1 MTQPLDSD
9 NAQPLSTTS
18 ALLVAVRLKSANKYI
33 FRALLSLG
41 SAALLIRVMGMIN
54 QIVITARFGQGE
66 QMDAYFVA
74 SAVPLLLAS
83 LLASGLEGSVIP
95 AYTATR
101 RKETKEKLFS
111 ILLNLLVVGLTLF
124 TVLMLIFRNQVI
136 AFSAPALDSHR
147 AQLAISLAPYI
158 FPVLLLMVVNSFIEC
173 LLNAEGKFGWP
184 AYAGILV
191 PLATAVIVLIAGSGQ
206 TVVILCIG
214 TIIGQLLQ
222 LCVIIIRAW
231 RAKIVYRP
239 ILKLHSPELTAILML
254 AWPSLVGALISQAG
268 PLVDQMFASSLA
280 AGSISALNYSLKL
293 ISVPT
298 GVIFASTGRAILPYL
313 SQHASI
319 NDFKGFKETLRLHLW
334 IVGIGTVVLTALLI
348 VLAHPLVQIL
358 FQRGAFSAT
367 DTDRTASTLL
377 GFVIGLTPMAIG
389 FIVARAFTALRKN
402 RLLMYVTTFSVV
414 ANAFFD
420 FIFSRWWQSFGIAL
434 ATSAVY
440 FCTMF
445 ILLITLQRKIGKLH
459 LFTPPREVV
468 DTIGKFTSVS
478 IPYEVRRQVARV
490 GIIIS
495 VFAAGIAGVIL
506 NSLYALRIA
515 IGPLVILTFLR
526 YRYLLLITWVLI
538 NAFIGSNLQFFNG
551 NNFLSGLTIPTLLLM
566 FLMPLKQTFKRMP
579 ALAFLFIYFLWV
591 FASIGISAIGVGS
604 FLTLW
609 TTFLDYMAV
618 GVLTIN
624 VLTTRRRMMWLIDA
638 ILLPATFIALYGIYG
653 YFTKQNGLVDP
664 TTSLFRISSI
674 FDVSP
679 TLALFLS
686 IVIPLAIYRTF
697 TLQGFKRIVGVAVVL
712 ILLVALGMT
721 FARGP
726 YISTALSII
735 VMILFLPSHK
745 LKIGMLSGFA
755 ALAALIV
762 LVIAVGKVDIF
773 SRFFN
778 QDISTL
784 NGRTLLWQ
792 AILNHFDPTQLLGN
806 GLKASDVLLT
816 NLRVGYNGGVIATAA
831 HDIFLGALYDHGI
844 IGLILLVLVFIA
856 LFASLIRGM
865 RKATGDHRILFVTA
879 LATLVSV
886 FVQSF
891 QTNDI
896 WIQAVAIYFWIV
908 MALPFALY
916 WFTPK
921 QLSETDEEALD
932 DDEGTQPRMRAIQK
946 AEWEQV
952 SNV

>member
-1 MTQPLDSD
+1 M
-9 NAQPLSTTS
+9 
-18 ALLVAVRLKSANKYI
+18 
-33 FRALLSLG
+33 
-41 SAALLIRVMGMIN
+41 
-54 QIVITARFGQGE
+54 
-66 QMDAYFVA
+66 
-74 SAVPLLLAS
+74 
-83 LLASGLEGSVIP
+83 
-95 AYTATR
+95 
-101 RKETKEKLFS
+101 
-111 ILLNLLVVGLTLF
+111 LLNVLVVGLTLCKL
-124 TVLMLIFRNQVI
+124 VMLIFRNQVI
-136 AFSAPALDSHR
+136 AFSAPALDSQR

-191 PLATAVIVLIAGSGQ
+191 PLTSAVIVLTAGKTQG
-206 TVVILCIG
+206 VVILCIG

-222 LCVIIIRAW
+222 LIEIIIRAW
-231 RAKIVYRP
+231 RAKIIYRP

-254 AWPSLVGALISQAG
+254 AWPSLLGALISQAG

-280 AGSISALNYSLKL
+280 PGSISALNYSLKL

-313 SQHASI
+313 SQQASI
-319 NDFKGFKETLRLHLW
+319 NDFKGFKETLCLHLW
-334 IVGIGTVVLTALLI
+334 IVGIGTAVLNAFLI
-348 VLAHPLVQIL
+348 ALAHPLVQIL

-367 DTDRTASTLL
+367 DTNRTASTLL

-389 FIVARAFTALRKN
+389 FIIARAFTALRKN
-402 RLLMYVTTFSVV
+402 RILMYVTTFSVV

-420 FIFSRWWQSFGIAL
+420 FLLSRWWQSFGIAL

-445 ILLITLQRKIGKLH
+445 ILFITLQRKIGKLH
-459 LFTPPREVV
+459 LFTPPREVL
-468 DTIGKFTSVS
+468 DIIGKLPPVPVN
-478 IPYEVRRQVARV
+478 IPYGVRRQVARV
-490 GIIIS
+490 GVIIS
-495 VFAAGIAGVIL
+495 VFAAGVAGVIL

-515 IGPLVILTFLR
+515 LGPLVILTFLR

-538 NAFIGSNLQFFNG
+538 NAFIGSNLQIFNG
-551 NNFLSGLTIPTLLLM
+551 SNFLSALTIPTLLLM
-566 FLMPLKQTFKRMP
+566 CFFPLKQTFKRMP
-579 ALAFLFIYFLWV
+579 ALAFLFIYLLWV

-618 GVLTIN
+618 GVLAIN
-624 VLTTRRRMMWLIDA
+624 LLTTRRRMMGLIDA

-686 IVIPLAIYRTF
+686 IVIPLALYRTF
-697 TLQGFKRIVGVAVVL
+697 TLQGFKRIVGTTVVL

-721 FARGP
+721 FSRGP
-726 YISTALSII
+726 YIGALLSII
-735 VMILFLPSHK
+735 VMILFLPSRK
-745 LKIGMLSGFA
+745 LKIGMLSGFS
-755 ALAALIV
+755 ALAALV
-762 LVIAVGKVDIF
+762 ALVVTVGNVSIF
-773 SRFFN
+773 GRYFN

-806 GLKASDVLLT
+806 GLNASDVLLT

-831 HDIFLGALYDHGI
+831 HDIFLGALYDHAI

-856 LFASLIRGM
+856 LFASVIIGM
-865 RKATGDHRILFVTA
+865 RKATGDHRTLFVTS

-886 FVQSF
+886 FAQSF
-891 QTNDI
+891 
-896 WIQAVAIYFWIV
+896 
-908 MALPFALY
+908 
-916 WFTPK
+916 
-921 QLSETDEEALD
+921 
-932 DDEGTQPRMRAIQK
+932 
-946 AEWEQV
+946 
-952 SNV
+952 

>member
-1 MTQPLDSD
+1 MTQSSDSD

-18 ALLVAVRLKSANKYI
+18 ALLVAVRLKSVNKNI

-54 QIVITARFGQGE
+54 QIVVTARFGQGAP
-66 QMDAYFVA
+66 MDAYFVA

-111 ILLNLLVVGLTLF
+111 ILLNLLVVSLILF
-124 TVLMLIFRNQVI
+124 TVVMLIFRNQVI
-136 AFSAPALDSHR
+136 AFSAPALDSQR

-191 PLATAVIVLIAGSGQ
+191 PLTSAVIVLTAGKTQG
-206 TVVILCIG
+206 VVILCIG

-222 LCVIIIRAW
+222 LIAIIIRAW
-231 RAKIVYRP
+231 RAKIIYRP

-254 AWPSLVGALISQAG
+254 AWPSLLGALISQAG

-280 AGSISALNYSLKL
+280 PGSISALNYSLKL

-313 SQHASI
+313 SQQASI

-334 IVGIGTVVLTALLI
+334 IVGIGTAVLTAFLI
-348 VLAHPLVQIL
+348 ALAHPLVQIL

-367 DTDRTASTLL
+367 DTNRTASTLL

-389 FIVARAFTALRKN
+389 FIIARAFTALRKN
-402 RLLMYVTTFSVV
+402 RILMYVTTFSVV

-420 FIFSRWWQSFGIAL
+420 FLLSRWWQSFGIAL

-445 ILLITLQRKIGKLH
+445 ILFITLQRKIGKLH
-459 LFTPPREVV
+459 LFTPPREVLDV
-468 DTIGKFTSVS
+468 IGKLPPVPVN
-478 IPYEVRRQVARV
+478 IPYGVRRQVARV
-490 GIIIS
+490 GVIIS
-495 VFAAGIAGVIL
+495 VFAAGVAGVIL

-515 IGPLVILTFLR
+515 LGPLVILTFLR

-538 NAFIGSNLQFFNG
+538 NAFIGSNLQIFNG
-551 NNFLSGLTIPTLLLM
+551 NNFLSALTIPTLLLM
-566 FLMPLKQTFKRMP
+566 FFFPLKQTFKRMP
-579 ALAFLFIYFLWV
+579 ALAFLFIYLLWV

-618 GVLTIN
+618 GVLAIN
-624 VLTTRRRMMWLIDA
+624 LLTTRRRMMGLIDA

-697 TLQGFKRIVGVAVVL
+697 TLPGFKRIVGATVVL

-726 YISTALSII
+726 YIGVLLSII
-735 VMILFLPSHK
+735 VMILFLPSRK
-745 LKIGMLSGFA
+745 LKIVMLTSH
-755 ALAALIV
+755 V
-762 LVIAVGKVDIF
+762 VH
-773 SRFFN
+773 
-778 QDISTL
+778 IS
-784 NGRTLLWQ
+784 
-792 AILNHFDPTQLLGN
+792 
-806 GLKASDVLLT
+806 
-816 NLRVGYNGGVIATAA
+816 
-831 HDIFLGALYDHGI
+831 
-844 IGLILLVLVFIA
+844 
-856 LFASLIRGM
+856 
-865 RKATGDHRILFVTA
+865 
-879 LATLVSV
+879 VS
-886 FVQSF
+886 
-891 QTNDI
+891 
-896 WIQAVAIYFWIV
+896 Y
-908 MALPFALY
+908 
-916 WFTPK
+916 
-921 QLSETDEEALD
+921 
-932 DDEGTQPRMRAIQK
+932 
-946 AEWEQV
+946 
-952 SNV
+952 